1 MTQQIINFIH
11 LLSLVCWI
19 GGIAFFSFFT
29 APAVFKTLDRP
40 TAGKLIGVIFP
51 RYYFLG
57 YLCSTLL
64 LITYLLGVESVSVW
78 KTGLILVIIFGTF
91 IAGMIVQP
99 KARNLKIKI
108 KSASSDEDRNAFETR
123 FRRLHA
129 LSVQLNS
136 TVLFA
141 GLALLWLTAQG
152 LVL

>member
-1 MTQQIINFIH
+1 MQQTINFIH

-19 GGIAFFSFFT
+19 GAIVFFSFFT

-40 TAGKLIGVIFP
+40 AAGELIGVVFP
-51 RYYFLG
+51 RYYSLG
-57 YLCSTLL
+57 YLCNTLL
-64 LITYLLGVESVSVW
+64 LITYLLGVEAVSVW
-78 KTGLILVIIFGTF
+78 KTGLILVIIMGTF

-99 KARNLKIKI
+99 KARDLKIKI
-108 KSASSDEDRNAFETR
+108 KSASSEESRTTYETR
-123 FRRLHA
+123 FKRLHS

>member
-1 MTQQIINFIH
+1 MTPQIISFIH

-19 GGIAFFSFFT
+19 GAVVFFSFFT

-40 TAGKLIGVIFP
+40 AAGKLIGVIFP

-64 LITYLLGVESVSVW
+64 LITYLLGVETVSAW
-78 KTGLILVIIFGTF
+78 KMSLILVIMLGTF

-99 KARNLKIKI
+99 KARDLKIKI
-108 KSASSDEDRNAFETR
+108 NSTDSEEDRNAHEKK
-123 FRRLHA
+123 FRRLHS
-129 LSVQLNS
+129 LSVQLNA

-141 GLALLWLTAQG
+141 GLALLWLTART

>member
-1 MTQQIINFIH
+1 MQQTINFIH

-19 GGIAFFSFFT
+19 GAIVFFSFFT

-40 TAGKLIGVIFP
+40 AAGELIGVVFP
-51 RYYFLG
+51 RYYSLG

-64 LITYLLGVESVSVW
+64 LITYLLGVEAVSVW
-78 KTGLILVIIFGTF
+78 KTGLILVIIMGTF

-99 KARNLKIKI
+99 KARDLKIKI
-108 KSASSDEDRNAFETR
+108 KSASSEEDRSIYETR
-123 FRRLHA
+123 FKKLHS

-141 GLALLWLTAQG
+141 GLVLLWLTAQG